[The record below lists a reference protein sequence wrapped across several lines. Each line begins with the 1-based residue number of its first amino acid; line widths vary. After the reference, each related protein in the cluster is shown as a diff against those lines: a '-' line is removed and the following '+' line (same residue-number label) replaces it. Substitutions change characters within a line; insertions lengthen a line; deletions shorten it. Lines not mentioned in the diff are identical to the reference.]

1 MLSVSRNRRS
11 NWKIRVYFRRV
22 IPRLVNSVMKAS
34 IEVQD
39 LLSFLHL
46 PCVDIPCSYKM
57 AEAAPGIMCRH
68 DRALERKKHFLPY
81 IFFFFKWGKPFPEIS
96 LVHHTLGPINPWAR
110 KNPWSRKW
118 QSTPVF
124 FLGKFHGQRSPAD
137 YIVHRVSKNWTRLCD
152 WACSWTLNLQWRWK
166 GYFCS
171 TEYHFK
177 SIYWV
182 MLEISE
188 RKTCKYFCLHG
199 A

>member
-22 IPRLVNSVMKAS
+22 IPRLVNSVMKAP
-34 IEVQD
+34 IEVKN

-46 PCVDIPCSYKM
+46 RVLTSPAVTKWLKQRQASCVGMTEPWK
-57 AEAAPGIMCRH
+57 
-68 DRALERKKHFLPY
+68 ERSIFSQRF
-81 IFFFFKWGKPFPEIS
+81 FFFFKWGKPFPEIS
-96 LVHHTLGPINPWAR
+96 LVHHTLGPISPWAR

-118 QSTPVF
+118 QPTPVF

-137 YIVHRVSKNWTRLCD
+137 YIVHGVSKNWTRLCD
-152 WACSWTLNLQWRWK
+152 WACSWALNLQWRWK

-171 TEYHFK
+171 TEYHLK